1 MAEMHQLPRLGRT
14 RRRTPLA
21 FPVAGALLTL
31 AALAGCG
38 TAGSTSSP
46 AVEDE
51 VAALLD
57 SLPALTS
64 MYARQPATGREV
76 AIRADVPVNT
86 LSTIKIPIMIQAYRD
101 VDQGLLDL
109 DVRYRVQPED
119 LRRGS
124 GLIQTF
130 ATGLEPTVRDLITQM
145 LITSDNTATDIIL
158 QMVDMD
164 RVNRTMEELGFR
176 ETRVQTSTGNLFRR
190 MWELLDPAHADLSH
204 REVYERGFPRDDA
217 AADRSFAFE
226 GTRNEWLGRSTAR
239 EMSLILERLVA
250 GELASAESTAEMIGI
265 LNRQFYASRL
275 PRRIGSRAQVAH
287 KTGDWPP
294 IAGNDVG
301 IIFGPGDPIVVS
313 IFATQNTGD
322 FLELEDAHARIAELL
337 LNAWGGG

>member
-1 MAEMHQLPRLGRT
+1 
-14 RRRTPLA
+14 
-21 FPVAGALLTL
+21 
-31 AALAGCG
+31 
-38 TAGSTSSP
+38 
-46 AVEDE
+46 
-51 VAALLD
+51 
-57 SLPALTS
+57 
-64 MYARQPATGREV
+64 
-76 AIRADVPVNT
+76 
-86 LSTIKIPIMIQAYRD
+86 
-101 VDQGLLDL
+101 
-109 DVRYRVQPED
+109 
-119 LRRGS
+119 
-124 GLIQTF
+124 
-130 ATGLEPTVRDLITQM
+130 
-145 LITSDNTATDIIL
+145 
-158 QMVDMD
+158 MD

-226 GTRNEWLGRSTAR
+226 GTQNEWLGRSTAR

-250 GELASAESTAEMIGI
+250 ENWPPPSPPRNDRDPEPSVL
-265 LNRQFYASRL
+265 RSRL